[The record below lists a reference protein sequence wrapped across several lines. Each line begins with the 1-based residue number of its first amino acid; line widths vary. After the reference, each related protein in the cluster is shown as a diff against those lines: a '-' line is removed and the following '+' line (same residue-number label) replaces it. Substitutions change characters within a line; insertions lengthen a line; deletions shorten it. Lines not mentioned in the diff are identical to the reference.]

1 MMERSKFLAIG
12 AVILVL
18 CSSVYAE
25 DPKPGKTEMSIRGH
39 RQSIHFYPAEGAG
52 PHRKVLFAPG
62 DRGMRGFAVT
72 IAEELARAGYDV
84 YGLDT
89 RQYLKSSSGSSGLSI
104 PEIVSD
110 FNQMARWIQQEE
122 RVPVL
127 LVGWSE
133 GAGLGVAAAT
143 NTENQKIFA
152 GLLAVG
158 TPEYNTLAWHWT
170 DVGAAITKT
179 VPSEPTFKSADYI
192 SKVSPLPLFLVAS
205 TSNEYISPEGTRALF
220 SAAGEPKQLA
230 MINARDHKY
239 SGNAKGFFHALR
251 EGLKW
256 IEQQHP

>member
-1 MMERSKFLAIG
+1 MMERSKVLAVG
-12 AVILVL
+12 VAILVL
-18 CSSVYAE
+18 CTSVHSE
-25 DPKPGKTEMSIRGH
+25 NPKPEKAEMSIRGH
-39 RQSIHFYPAEGAG
+39 RQSIHLYPAVGGG

-62 DRGMRGFAVT
+62 DRGMQGFAVT

-89 RQYLKSSSGSSGLSI
+89 RQYLKSSSGPSGLSI

-110 FNQMARWIQQEE
+110 FNQMARWIQQG
-122 RVPVL
+122 RQVPVL

-133 GAGLGVAAAT
+133 GAGLGLAAT
-143 NTENQKIFA
+143 ANPENQTIFA
-152 GLLAVG
+152 GLVAIG
-158 TPEYNTLAWHWT
+158 TPEYNILAWHWT
-170 DVGAAITKT
+170 DIGAAITKA

-220 SAAGEPKQLA
+220 SAAGEPKRLV

-239 SGNAKGFFHALR
+239 SGNVEGFFHALR

>member
-1 MMERSKFLAIG
+1 MMMRSKVLAIC
-12 AVILVL
+12 AAILVL
-18 CSSVYAE
+18 CTSVYSE
-25 DPKPGKTEMSIRGH
+25 DPKPGKAEMSIRGH
-39 RQSIHFYPAEGAG
+39 RQSIHFYPAVGTR
-52 PHRKVLFAPG
+52 PHKKILFAPG

-89 RQYLKSSSGSSGLSI
+89 RQYLKSFSGGSGLSI

-110 FNQMARWIQQEE
+110 FYQIAHWIQQGEQ
-122 RVPVL
+122 VPVL

-133 GAGLGVAAAT
+133 GAGLGLAAT
-143 NTENQKIFA
+143 ANTENQKIFA
-152 GLLAVG
+152 GLVAIG
-158 TPEYNTLAWHWT
+158 TPEYNILAWHWT

-192 SKVSPLPLFLVAS
+192 SRVSPLPLFLVAS

-239 SGNAKGFFHALR
+239 GGNAEGFFHVLR

-256 IEQQHP
+256 IERQHP

>member
-1 MMERSKFLAIG
+1 MMERSRVLAIG
-12 AVILVL
+12 AAILVL
-18 CSSVYAE
+18 CTSVYSE
-25 DPKPGKTEMSIRGH
+25 DSKPGKADMSIRGH
-39 RQSIHFYPAEGAG
+39 RQSVHFYPAVGSG
-52 PHRKVLFAPG
+52 PHKKVLFAPG

-89 RQYLKSSSGSSGLSI
+89 RQYLKSFSGGSGLSI

-110 FNQMARWIQQEE
+110 FYQIAQWIQQAEQ
-122 RVPVL
+122 VPVL

-133 GAGLGVAAAT
+133 GAGLGLAAT
-143 NTENQKIFA
+143 ANTENQKIFA
-152 GLLAVG
+152 GLVAIG
-158 TPEYNTLAWHWT
+158 TPEYNILAWHWT
-170 DVGAAITKT
+170 DIGAAITKA
-179 VPSEPTFKSADYI
+179 VPNEPTFKSADYI

-220 SAAGEPKQLA
+220 SAAGQPKQLA

-239 SGNAKGFFHALR
+239 SGNPEGFFRVLR

-256 IEQQHP
+256 IERQHT